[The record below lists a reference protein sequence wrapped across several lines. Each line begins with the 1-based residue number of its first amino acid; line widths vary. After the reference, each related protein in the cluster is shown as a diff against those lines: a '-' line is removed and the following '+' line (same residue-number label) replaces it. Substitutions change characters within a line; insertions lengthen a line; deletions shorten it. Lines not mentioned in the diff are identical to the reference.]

1 MCVEAEK
8 FIISS
13 CFYSFFVT
21 LMVSYAQFNSVEL
34 SFYKIIKI
42 ESKYSCLDANI
53 QKTNR
58 R

>member
-1 MCVEAEK
+1 MLL
-8 FIISS
+8 F
-13 CFYSFFVT
+13 FFVT
-21 LMVSYAQFNSVEL
+21 LMVSYAHFNSVEL